1 MRLVVFILFG
11 LVVQLLIEVRH
22 LAIFDSDVIV
32 FDILDGPVYFHKP
45 VHCLVA
51 PLLQRMDLYLIFKL
65 VL

>member
-11 LVVQLLIEVRH
+11 LIVQLLVEVRH
-22 LAIFDSDVIV
+22 FAIFYSDVIV
-32 FDILDGPVYFHKP
+32 FDILDGSVYFHKP
-45 VHCLVA
+45 VYCLVA